1 MESMNILLNIFSIIS
16 GLFSL
21 TSFLVLVIK
30 PIREKIFN
38 IRKSKAGELCLLRT
52 EMLKIYYKN
61 EDAKQ
66 IKEYEYKNF
75 VELYEAYI
83 ALGGNSFIKDVNEKV
98 REWEILR

>member
-1 MESMNILLNIFSIIS
+1 MNILLNIFSIIS
-16 GLFSL
+16 GLFAL

-38 IRKSKAGELCLLRT
+38 IKRSKAGELCLLRT

-61 EDAKQ
+61 EDTKQ

-83 ALGGNSFIKDVNEKV
+83 ALGGNSFIKDVNKKV
-98 REWEILR
+98 REWEIVK

>member
-1 MESMNILLNIFSIIS
+1 MTILKLVCEIIS
-16 GLFSL
+16 ALFAIASFVSL
-21 TSFLVLVIK
+21 TVK

-38 IRKSKAGELCLLRT
+38 IKKSKAGELCLLRT

-61 EDAKQ
+61 EDTKQ

-83 ALGGNSFIKDVNEKV
+83 ALGGNSFIKDVNKKI
-98 REWEILR
+98 REWEIVK